1 MRPFAI
7 GLVLALG
14 ILLLA
19 AFAPGLLQPSAERA
33 AAEARAQAEAA
44 RRMLTTHSLETTGLA
59 VKSDLE
65 RVKSADFAA
74 LAQQAGDTLQQLSQE
89 FAATVQ
95 RAQTLDRR
103 SNLPQ
108 TELRPLSLDANG
120 LRAAVTT
127 LERLNTENRQR
138 LDAAAREARQA
149 SQLSGQTSG
158 VPESL
163 GLTKLV
169 ETQEHYAEA
178 RRTRTELAAELGRL
192 SELAF
197 EAASAESAAGHYAAV
212 NVADVVKTL
221 QDDVSEVSAE
231 REQAAAHVA
240 ELSAAVADREAD
252 LSRTRDEL
260 GRVRSEL
267 LSLEETGFAA
277 GNDSAFESYRQR
289 YASLSARARELQ
301 EQEQL
306 LVGGGRRGGEEL
318 DRGLEFG
325 FVEGG
330 EPVVGLEEL
339 QRQLA
344 IAEEKLQRLG
354 ASQDS
359 LTEKVR
365 SVEQVGTLSQDAQR
379 HFAGLRDAIH
389 QRIAER
395 QARVEALARSA
406 MEQEDQALRA
416 AQEAAQAFRS
426 EAQAFSRWT
435 GDARKTQGEFD
446 KMRKNERLRLIVD
459 DKYGE
464 QLSAAGEAD
473 AKALAAM
480 IHTDRLLAV
489 RSLKQTEER
498 VAANVSGFSFEAQ
511 PLDDAIASSREEAIK
526 LLGEARAAYEK
537 LAGKAL
543 ATSWIHQVSLA
554 AVEHLLSKLDEE
566 GAAQHAAAAIESIRQ
581 AINKREQSPYVSE
594 AVLAFARHIT
604 GGQLEPQEPPPPA
617 EEDAA
622 PPDAD
627 NE

>member
-1 MRPFAI
+1 LKSFAI
-7 GLVLALG
+7 GVVLALA

-19 AFAPGLLQPSAERA
+19 TFAPRLLQPSAERA
-33 AAEARAQAEAA
+33 AADARAQAETA
-44 RRMLTTHSLETTGLA
+44 RRMLAAHSLETSGLA
-59 VKSDLE
+59 ASSDLA
-65 RVKSADFAA
+65 RLKSADFAA
-74 LAQQAGDTLQQLSQE
+74 LVQQAGGNLQQLSQE
-89 FAATVQ
+89 FSAAVQ
-95 RAQTLDRR
+95 RAKSLDRR

-108 TELRPLSLDANG
+108 TDLRPLSLDENG
-120 LRAAVTT
+120 LRAAVAS
-127 LERLNTENRQR
+127 LERLSAENRQR
-138 LDAAAREARQA
+138 LDEASREARQA
-149 SQLSGQTSG
+149 SQLSGQTPG
-158 VPESL
+158 VAEAL

-169 ETQEHYAEA
+169 EAQERYAEA

-197 EAASAESAAGHYAAV
+197 EAASAESAAGHYGAV

-221 QDDVSEVSAE
+221 QDDVAEVAAQH
-231 REQAAAHVA
+231 EQAAAHA
-240 ELSAAVADREAD
+240 ARLSAAVAEREAD

-260 GRVRSEL
+260 SRVRSEL

-277 GNDSAFESYRQR
+277 GNDSAFDSYRQR

-306 LVGGGRRGGEEL
+306 LSDGGKLGGEEV
-318 DRGLEFG
+318 DRGLDFG
-325 FVEGG
+325 IVEGG
-330 EPVVGLEEL
+330 ETVIGLEEL
-339 QRQLA
+339 RRELA

-354 ASQDS
+354 VSQES
-359 LTEKVR
+359 LAEKAR
-365 SVEQVGTLSQDAQR
+365 SVEQVGSLSQEQQR
-379 HFAGLRDAIH
+379 HLTELRDGIRRQITDRHA
-389 QRIAER
+389 RAE
-395 QARVEALARSA
+395 ELAKTA
-406 MEQEDQALRA
+406 MEHEDQALRA

-426 EAQAFSRWT
+426 AAQAHSRWT

-446 KMRKNERLRLIVD
+446 KMRKNERLRLIVE

-473 AKALAAM
+473 ARTLAAM
-480 IHTDRLLAV
+480 IHNDRLMAV
-489 RSLKQTEER
+489 GNLKQTLER
-498 VAANVSGFSFEAQ
+498 VAANVAGFSFEAQ

-526 LLGEARAAYEK
+526 LLGESRAAYEK

-543 ATSWIHQVSLA
+543 PTSWIHQVSLA

-566 GAAQHAAAAIESIRQ
+566 GAAQHSAAAIQNIRQ

-594 AVLAFARHIT
+594 AVLAFARHLT
-604 GGQLEPQEPPPPA
+604 GGQLEPQEPPPPS
-617 EEDAA
+617 EESAA